1 MTSHIPHILG
11 IGGTLRAGSS
21 SEQALRLALRAAE
34 RLGATIEIIAAPDL
48 DFPAYQ
54 PETAASVEAAERL
67 VAAARRADGIVV
79 ATPGYH
85 GGMSGLIKN
94 AIDYM
99 QALAD
104 DPSPYL
110 QGKAV
115 GCIVTAAGA
124 QAGGSTLASLRATVH
139 ALRGWPTPLGV
150 AINSATPQFDRDGDA
165 VDPKVGAQLEA
176 LAGEVVGF
184 QHFRRRALSPEPVEA
199 VPA

>member
-1 MTSHIPHILG
+1 MTQDTPHILG

-34 RLGATIEIIAAPDL
+34 RLGATVEIIAAPEL

-54 PETAASVEAAERL
+54 PETAASIEAAERL
-67 VAAARRADGIVV
+67 VAAARRADGIVI

-85 GGMSGLIKN
+85 GGMSGLLKN
-94 AIDYM
+94 AIDYL

-115 GCIVTAAGA
+115 GCIVAAAGA

-165 VDPKVGAQLEA
+165 VDPKVGAMLEA

-184 QHFRRRALSPEPVEA
+184 NPVRRRARSAEA

>member
-1 MTSHIPHILG
+1 MADFRAGSPRILG

-21 SEQALRLALRAAE
+21 SEQALRMALRAAE
-34 RLGATIEIIAAPDL
+34 RRGAIVELLCAPEL

-54 PETAASVEAAERL
+54 PETADSVAAADRL
-67 VAAARRADGIVV
+67 IAAARRADGLII

-85 GGMSGLIKN
+85 GGMSGLLKN
-94 AIDYM
+94 AIDYL

-115 GCIVTAAGA
+115 GCIVAAAGA
-124 QAGGSTLASLRATVH
+124 QAGGSTLASLRATAH

-150 AINSATPQFDRDGDA
+150 AINSATPQFDRNGDA
-165 VDPKVGAQLEA
+165 VDPKIGILIDA
-176 LAGEVVGF
+176 LAAEVVAF
-184 QHFRRRALSPEPVEA
+184 ARASADVMSACEFA
-199 VPA
+199 